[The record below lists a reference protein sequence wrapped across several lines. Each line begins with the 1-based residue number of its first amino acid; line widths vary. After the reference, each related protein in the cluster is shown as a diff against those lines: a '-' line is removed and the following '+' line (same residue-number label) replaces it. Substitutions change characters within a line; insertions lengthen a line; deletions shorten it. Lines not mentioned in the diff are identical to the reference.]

1 MKNRLGVILLLL
13 LSFANLSFSQNSDHQ
28 NDPQGEVI
36 YHLFQRSFYDSNG
49 DLQGDLNGVREKLD
63 YLHDLGVT
71 SILLLPLYESVFYHN
86 YFSGDFEKIDEEFG
100 SMTDFIELVK
110 AVHAHGMKIYLDME
124 TQYLTEDHLWWKD
137 SYGNL
142 NSQYSDYMLYD
153 DPAHTKPASMV
164 FGLTSLTG
172 YDNTTRKIGT
182 VNLKN
187 KNVLEYNY
195 KLFKYFVDP
204 NGDGKFDDGADG
216 FRLDHMMDNLDGKP
230 QLTNLFADF
239 WSPLFLRLRQVN
251 PNLKFIAEQANWMS
265 YGFEY
270 LKEGNVDRVFAFGLQ
285 YAISSFDKKKIEA
298 IADTTFNGTPAG
310 KEQVV
315 FIENHDMKR
324 FASAVNRDLNKE
336 KVGAAL
342 SLLLGGV
349 PSVYYGQELGMFGS
363 GGFNRFN
370 NTDGNDIPQR
380 EAFEWNRSDA
390 GKGMAIWYKDSGPWW
405 DSTNLKANDGV
416 SLEEEKNDPVSLYN
430 FYKKMITLHRSNQA
444 IAFGSYKKVDND
456 NASVLTFM
464 RSFQNKKV
472 LVAVNLSSSNQ
483 VSNVIS
489 GSSGTGNFSSASLH
503 LLYRSSE
510 PNNKTQALSFDL
522 KPYAIEVWGTE

>member
-1 MKNRLGVILLLL
+1 
-13 LSFANLSFSQNSDHQ
+13 
-28 NDPQGEVI
+28 
-36 YHLFQRSFYDSNG
+36 
-49 DLQGDLNGVREKLD
+49 
-63 YLHDLGVT
+63 
-71 SILLLPLYESVFYHN
+71 
-86 YFSGDFEKIDEEFG
+86 
-100 SMTDFIELVK
+100 
-110 AVHAHGMKIYLDME
+110 
-124 TQYLTEDHLWWKD
+124 
-137 SYGNL
+137 
-142 NSQYSDYMLYD
+142 
-153 DPAHTKPASMV
+153 
-164 FGLTSLTG
+164 
-172 YDNTTRKIGT
+172 
-182 VNLKN
+182 
-187 KNVLEYNY
+187 
-195 KLFKYFVDP
+195 
-204 NGDGKFDDGADG
+204 
-216 FRLDHMMDNLDGKP
+216 MMDNLDGKP

-416 SLEEEKNDPVSLYN
+416 SLEEEKNDPMSLYN

-464 RSFQNKKV
+464 RWFQNKKV